1 MAEITRRLN
10 PGTGPLSAT
19 AVFQSR
25 KTPSFGPGSGG
36 VEAAAGA
43 TTLVDCRG
51 GKIAERARR
60 RTGEPGYFVV
70 EMVVAARGPVRVA
83 RVP

>member
-1 MAEITRRLN
+1 M
-10 PGTGPLSAT
+10 
-19 AVFQSR
+19 
-25 KTPSFGPGSGG
+25 
-36 VEAAAGA
+36 EAAAGA